1 MSVVDRPPHLAAVL
15 ALAAAG
21 LLAAACQKPKQE
33 APGVGAAAQEG
44 TQPGENDSLP
54 VVVLETSKGRIAM
67 QLDRAK
73 APHTVENFVGH
84 VNAGFYNG
92 LVFHRVIRGFMIQAG
107 VLTASG
113 MEKHSNAPPVP
124 NEADNGLK
132 NVRGAVALART
143 ADPQSGGEQ
152 FFINLVDNPRLDFT
166 SKTPEGWGYAVF
178 GHVIEG
184 MDVVDQIA
192 NVPTTTTGTYQN
204 IPVTPVVIN
213 RAYVDTAKADTAQ

>member
-1 MSVVDRPPHLAAVL
+1 VP
-15 ALAAAG
+15 AG
-21 LLAAACQKPKQE
+21 RRRSDH
-33 APGVGAAAQEG
+33 VRRAQAQ

-54 VVVLETSKGRIAM
+54 VVALETSKGRIEI

-73 APHTVENFVGH
+73 APRTVENFIGH

-92 LVFHRVIRGFMIQAG
+92 LVFHRVIKGFMIQAG

-143 ADPQSGGEQ
+143 EDPQSGGEQ

-166 SKTPEGWGYAVF
+166 SRTPEGWGYAVF
-178 GHVIEG
+178 GHVIAG
-184 MDVVDQIA
+184 MDVVDRIGA
-192 NVPTTTTGTYQN
+192 VRTTSTGGYQD

-213 RAYVDTAKADTAQ
+213 RAYVDTAKVDTSR